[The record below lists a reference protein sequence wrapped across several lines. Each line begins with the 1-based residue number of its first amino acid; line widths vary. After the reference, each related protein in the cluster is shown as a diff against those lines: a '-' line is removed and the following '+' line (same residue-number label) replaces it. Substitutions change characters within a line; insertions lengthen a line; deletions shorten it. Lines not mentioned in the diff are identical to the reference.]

1 MAAAEYFN
9 PGSQPASY
17 SGALRPPMNA
27 NLALPYPISDA
38 PPPYTAIADARP
50 HSQPPPIQRPPPLDP
65 YYQQPPA
72 NGQQYPPGDQQYP
85 PYNQQYPPNGAQYPQ
100 NGVQYPSSGQHHP
113 AEKASRPQP
122 QAQYRPQSYTPQPQQ
137 GYFSQPGPSSM
148 KQSFTRK
155 DRDYGAAS
163 PHVQFRTDS
172 PRVRSRSR
180 SRSRSRDRRER
191 ERDRDRDR
199 SRSRSRSRERRHR
212 HRQQP
217 SQKKKS
223 GVDTFIGAGGGAL
236 IGDAIFPGLG
246 TIGGAILG
254 GLGGHKVAKDKE
266 RERRVH
272 SNPNGFRN
280 RSYSNDGDYYYADEY
295 NRRGR
300 KY

>member
-17 SGALRPPMNA
+17 SGAPRPPMNA

-85 PYNQQYPPNGAQYPQ
+85 PYNQQYPQ
-100 NGVQYPSSGQHHP
+100 NGVQYPSNGQHHP

-172 PRVRSRSR
+172 PR
-180 SRSRSRDRRER
+180 
-191 ERDRDRDR
+191 
-199 SRSRSRSRERRHR
+199 
-212 HRQQP
+212 
-217 SQKKKS
+217 KKKS